1 MINHLIYLRRSS
13 FGSKMVLTGLFLF
26 GFIYCTTQLFLN
38 MEKDPVMDYVGF
50 MLNCPTIGVLP
61 VFLMLLYA
69 GSARYSTFEMVR
81 RDPRLQLKT
90 NLLWCTLVGIVG
102 ALYTWLLFFL
112 IDFPLQGQQITP
124 MALSVSLMVPVQIFM
139 MIISVGLVCLLLN
152 NLGISWGRFLPI
164 IIGFFAIAD
173 WLLSPL
179 AGNATRFV
187 FYFWYPVAPYWK
199 FVVMQQIVPFIIY
212 CPVMVLA
219 NSSAFGNTDRLGD

>member
-102 ALYTWLLFFL
+102 AL
-112 IDFPLQGQQITP
+112 
-124 MALSVSLMVPVQIFM
+124 
-139 MIISVGLVCLLLN
+139 
-152 NLGISWGRFLPI
+152 
-164 IIGFFAIAD
+164 
-173 WLLSPL
+173 
-179 AGNATRFV
+179 
-187 FYFWYPVAPYWK
+187 
-199 FVVMQQIVPFIIY
+199 
-212 CPVMVLA
+212 
-219 NSSAFGNTDRLGD
+219 